1 MRYFLIAALLVASM
15 PWLCYAEIPSDT
27 TATLTPINLKQSIA
41 GAGVSLVINA
51 SVTELLKHTI
61 KERRPDGS
69 DNGSFPSR
77 HSSYAFTLASIASH
91 ELCRFSPFWTIAA
104 QTAANAVGM
113 QRIYASRHY
122 PSDVLAGAA
131 IGIASTELGYC
142 IARWIYPDH
151 GPRRVLSPLDNM
163 PGLSASTS
171 ALLSLS
177 SRGARLSTGCGF
189 ESALH
194 INLPV
199 SDYFGVGASFR
210 MRSQTIYYNGV
221 YSGALN
227 GASITIDGYAFR
239 GFGVWGADGSA
250 SVGVL
255 RNFDRPMHV
264 SSSWNGLLDI
274 SVGIHRRIARALS
287 VGGRIGCDITE
298 RPGAWCAMSVSL
310 VTKAEF

>member
-1 MRYFLIAALLVASM
+1 MKRFLIAALLVASI
-15 PWLCYAEIPSDT
+15 PRLCIAETAAGT
-27 TATLTPINLKQSIA
+27 TTVSARINLKQSIA
-41 GAGVSLVINA
+41 GAGVSLLINA

-113 QRIYASRHY
+113 QRVYASRHY

-131 IGIASTELGYC
+131 IGIASTELGYG
-142 IARWIYPDH
+142 IARWIYPDR
-151 GPRRVLSPLDNM
+151 GPRPVLSPLDNM

-171 ALLSLS
+171 ALLSFS
-177 SRGARLSTGCGF
+177 SRGDGFSTGCGI

-194 INLPV
+194 INLPA
-199 SDYFGVGASFR
+199 SDYFGFGASFR
-210 MRSQTIYYNGV
+210 MRSQSIYYNGE
-221 YSGALN
+221 YCGALN
-227 GASITIDGYAFR
+227 GASLTLDGYVFR
-239 GFGVWGADGSA
+239 GFGVWGVEGAV

-255 RNFDRPMHV
+255 RNFDRPMRA

-274 SVGIHRRIARALS
+274 SAGIHRRIARALS

-298 RPGAWCAMSVSL
+298 RPGSWCALSVSL

>member
-1 MRYFLIAALLVASM
+1 MKRLLFVALLLASI
-15 PWLCYAEIPSDT
+15 PRLCFAETIADT
-27 TATLTPINLKQSIA
+27 TAVSTRINLKQSLA
-41 GAGVSLVINA
+41 GAGVSLVVNA

-91 ELCRFSPFWTIAA
+91 ELSRFSPFWTIAA
-104 QTAANAVGM
+104 QTAANAVSM
-113 QRIYASRHY
+113 QRVYASRHY

-131 IGIASTELGYC
+131 IGIASTELGYE
-142 IARWIYPDH
+142 IARWIYPDR
-151 GPRRVLSPLDNM
+151 GPRPVLSPLDNM

-171 ALLSLS
+171 ALLSFT
-177 SRGARLSTGCGF
+177 SRGEGLSTGCGI

-199 SDYFGVGASFR
+199 SDYFGLGASFR
-210 MRSQTIYYNGV
+210 MRSQTIYYYGE
-221 YSGALN
+221 YRGALN
-227 GASITIDGYAFR
+227 GASLTLDGYAFR
-239 GFGVWGADGSA
+239 GFGVWGAEGA
-250 SVGVL
+250 VSVGLL
-255 RNFDRPMHV
+255 RNFDRPMRV
-264 SSSWNGLLDI
+264 ASSWSGLLDI
-274 SVGIHRRIARALS
+274 SAGIHRRIARALS

-298 RPGAWCAMSVSL
+298 RPGSWCAMSVSL